1 MQELISLVEDHKWW
15 KNGLRTNL
23 SSDPEHFRV
32 DKNGRRWLKYK
43 YAPFSNTVKAGPILE
58 HVQKTFPWANA
69 VCLNRKSATSPPMAA
84 HRDKGNK
91 SASVIAF
98 WGDYDNSDGQGALCL
113 EDGTVYSEKEVWH
126 GPYQG
131 DKIMHWVTPHR
142 TGTRYS
148 CVVFRAPPRSY
159 KKERPQGNELD

>member
-1 MQELISLVEDHKWW
+1 MQELISLVENHKWW
-15 KNGLRTNL
+15 RNGLRTNL
-23 SSDPEHFRV
+23 SDNPEHCRV
-32 DKNGRRWLKYK
+32 DKNGRKWIKYR
-43 YAPFSNTVKAGPILE
+43 YAPWSNTVKAGPILK

-98 WGDYDNSDGQGALCL
+98 WGDYEGGGELCL

-131 DKIMHWVTPHR
+131 DEVTHWVTPHK

-159 KKERPQGNELD
+159 KKKRPLRNELDR